1 MYRTG
6 ACSTTRSKSAVSL
19 RLRCE
24 VGFSFFGWVRV
35 ALGIAVFFRFV
46 VYARLFA

>member
-1 MYRTG
+1 MRG
-6 ACSTTRSKSAVSL
+6 CIL
-19 RLRCE
+19 
-24 VGFSFFGWVRV
+24 FFGWVRV